1 MVLGEGE
8 HGDPDVGEDEVLRH
22 EVEEVEEVFG
32 GLLGVLGQV
41 VEGVVGLGD
50 AAEEDGHNSSQ
61 LEHLRN
67 KSNIK

>member
-1 MVLGEGE
+1 MLGEGE
-8 HGDPDVGEDEVLRH
+8 HGDTDVGEDEVLRH

-50 AAEEDGHNSSQ
+50 ATEKDRNNSSQ

-67 KSNIK
+67 K